1 MMFMKSICTAA
12 AITVTCALAAA
23 PASAGTHCVRAG
35 GSATAITKE
44 VATLLAKE
52 SLYQSNMMAGR
63 KGRGTPTV
71 TCKYEGIVTTCRAR
85 QVSCK

>member
-1 MMFMKSICTAA
+1 MTFAKSLCAGA
-12 AITVTCALAAA
+12 ALAAGLA
-23 PASAGTHCVRAG
+23 ISATAANAHSHCVRAG

-63 KGRGTPTV
+63 KGRGAPTV